1 MSPPPPRRGPPR
13 PNWPQSRPQQ
23 GPRELLTVTPDAWTT
38 RGEAIVYGDKPLL
51 VWAGIPGE
59 KSLVRLQHEGMN
71 QGRARWVEARS
82 PHPVRVQPPCDR
94 YDLCGGCPLMHLNGE
109 GQDRARRALLR
120 DTFKTQGLELEDGV
134 VESIVGSPLGA
145 SGFRHVVKVMAGWSD
160 HGHPRFGAPSRGTR
174 SVVPIPECL
183 VITPVLRE
191 VMKKMAYLA
200 IDHDLRPWTDDGQG
214 VVRWMIAR
222 QSSVTGEVLVTLVAG
237 RSSPGIGRWAEAL
250 SGEHAAVT
258 GIHLHLN
265 EGPGNGIFGRDGQG
279 LVGTTNLLGGWTIP
293 ERLNGVNLRVGPGDF
308 YQTNP
313 AVANLIARDLVQLA
327 QIKPGVP
334 VVDLYCGVGGFTLVM
349 AKQAG
354 WALGVESNE
363 GAVRR
368 AKESA
373 QVEHIPAEFIAAEV
387 AEAAPALAQRLA
399 GRRPVVLVNPARRG
413 LEDGVAEAIRNL
425 RPRRVLYL
433 SCNPTALARDLRGF
447 QAEGWRVT
455 HIRPYD
461 MFPNTAHLEVLAVLE
476 APVVPEDEDEEL
488 LRAPQRRRVRA

>member
-1 MSPPPPRRGPPR
+1 
-13 PNWPQSRPQQ
+13 
-23 GPRELLTVTPDAWTT
+23 
-38 RGEAIVYGDKPLL
+38 
-51 VWAGIPGE
+51 
-59 KSLVRLQHEGMN
+59 
-71 QGRARWVEARS
+71 
-82 PHPVRVQPPCDR
+82 
-94 YDLCGGCPLMHLNGE
+94 
-109 GQDRARRALLR
+109 
-120 DTFKTQGLELEDGV
+120 
-134 VESIVGSPLGA
+134 
-145 SGFRHVVKVMAGWSD
+145 
-160 HGHPRFGAPSRGTR
+160 
-174 SVVPIPECL
+174 
-183 VITPVLRE
+183 
-191 VMKKMAYLA
+191 
-200 IDHDLRPWTDDGQG
+200 
-214 VVRWMIAR
+214 
-222 QSSVTGEVLVTLVAG
+222 
-237 RSSPGIGRWAEAL
+237 
-250 SGEHAAVT
+250 
-258 GIHLHLN
+258 
-265 EGPGNGIFGRDGQG
+265 
-279 LVGTTNLLGGWTIP
+279 
-293 ERLNGVNLRVGPGDF
+293 VNLRVGPGDF

-313 AVANLIARDLVQLA
+313 GVANLIARDLLQLA

-433 SCNPTALARDLRGF
+433 SCNPSALARDLRGF

-476 APVVPEDEDEEL
+476 APVVPEEDDEEL